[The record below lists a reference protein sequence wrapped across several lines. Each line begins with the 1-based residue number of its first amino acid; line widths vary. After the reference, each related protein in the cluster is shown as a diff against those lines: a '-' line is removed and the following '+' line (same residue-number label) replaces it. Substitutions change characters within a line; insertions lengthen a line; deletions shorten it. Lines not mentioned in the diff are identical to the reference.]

1 MFSCGVAH
9 CGGGGGLVAVFRD
22 TFASAGGVFILLGEG
37 VAGRWAIILWGL
49 GTFLIYPNFV
59 RF

>member
-1 MFSCGVAH
+1 MWGSALR
-9 CGGGGGLVAVFRD
+9 GGGGLVAVFRD